1 MENTSRKIIL
11 PGDPE
16 FDLTLGLNLPP
27 NWGQVAHQT
36 WGQTACI
43 ARAESGLL
51 EAVSGEELIEY
62 LEVVSTIS
70 GWQRLTRM
78 SLRVMSLKV
87 GGDVAI

>member
-62 LEVVSTIS
+62 LE
-70 GWQRLTRM
+70 GGEYDQRLAEIDEDEFEGDEFE
-78 SLRVMSLKV
+78 
-87 GGDVAI
+87 GGW